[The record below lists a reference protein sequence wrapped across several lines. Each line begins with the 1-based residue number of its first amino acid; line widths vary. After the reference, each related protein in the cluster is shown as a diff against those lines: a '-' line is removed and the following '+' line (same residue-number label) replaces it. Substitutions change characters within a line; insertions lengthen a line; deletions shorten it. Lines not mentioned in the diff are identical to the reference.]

1 MATEFLKRA
10 HPQRRPDDKETTRIV
25 SEMLTRMETQGEAAT
40 REYSQALDQ
49 WNPETFIVSA
59 DEIAKAA
66 KSVPETLKE
75 DIAFAQRQV
84 REFAKAQAES
94 MHAFEYESEPGLI
107 VGQKHI
113 PVSAA
118 GCYVPAGRFAHLAS
132 AAMSIGTAKAAG
144 VGHVTACSAPQGGRG
159 IHPAT
164 LYAMAEAGADT
175 ILALGGAQAI
185 GAMAFGH
192 FTGHEAVVLA
202 GPGNRFVAEAKRL
215 LYGRVGIDVVA
226 GPTEAL
232 IIADE
237 TADPWLV
244 AVDLISQ
251 AEHGFESQVIL
262 ISTDRDLAT
271 EVIKLIPKAI
281 AQLPADSA
289 AARAWEDLGE
299 VVVVDSREEAAELSD
314 RYANEHLHVQAA
326 DLDWWLENLH
336 NYGSL
341 FLGEETTVSYG
352 DKASGPNHIL
362 PTRFAAR
369 YTGGLWAGKFLKTVT
384 YQRMTQDASVKVGRI
399 AARISRAEGMEG
411 HALAGDVR
419 VQKYRP
425 NEPLNT
431 TTAPLE

>member
-1 MATEFLKRA
+1 MAREYLKRA
-10 HPQRRPDDKETTRIV
+10 RPQARPDDAETTRIV
-25 SEMLTRMETQGEAAT
+25 SQMLDRIEHEGEAAT
-40 REYSQALDQ
+40 REYSQQLDN
-49 WNPETFIVSA
+49 WSPESFIVSQ
-59 DEIAKAA
+59 DEILAA
-66 KSVPETLKE
+66 GKTLPETLKD

-84 REFAKAQAES
+84 REFAKAQADS
-94 MHAFEYESEPGLI
+94 MQALEYESYPGLI

-118 GCYVPAGRFAHLAS
+118 GCYIPAGRFAHLAS

-144 VGHVTACSAPQGGRG
+144 VPQVTACSAPQGGRG

-164 LYAMAEAGADT
+164 LYAMDQAGADT
-175 ILALGGAQAI
+175 ILSLGGAHAI

-192 FTGHEAVVLA
+192 FTGKPAVVLA

-232 IIADE
+232 IIADDS
-237 TADPWLV
+237 ADPWLV
-244 AVDLISQ
+244 AVDLVSQ

-262 ISTDRDLAT
+262 ISTDRALAQR
-271 EVIKLIPKAI
+271 VIELMPKAL
-281 AQLPADSA
+281 ALLDEQSA
-289 AARAWEDLGE
+289 APRAWDDLGE

-314 RYANEHLHVQAA
+314 EYANEHLHVQAR
-326 DLDWWLENLH
+326 DLDWWLDNLH

-384 YQRMTQDASVKVGRI
+384 YQRMTQDASVHVGRI

-431 TTAPLE
+431 HTEPIS